1 MSKNRIDKRK
11 RFLEHRLYW
20 VCCIKEKVFLRN
32 QVHMIVSNQGRPIE
46 IKLRAGSE
54 SDITVLWQMELDIP
68 EEAILYADGAYN
80 CFELED
86 ILQEQ
91 GVRFMA
97 KRGVNGKNRL
107 RSKIEEKR
115 SAVNVKSLRQHLAV
129 FYISFQGILGAEQR
143 KDFC

>member
-1 MSKNRIDKRK
+1 
-11 RFLEHRLYW
+11 
-20 VCCIKEKVFLRN
+20 
-32 QVHMIVSNQGRPIE
+32 MIVSNQGRPIE

-68 EEAILYADGAYN
+68 EEAILLRRRAYN

-107 RSKIEEKR
+107 RSKSKKRR